1 MDKEMQ
7 LAAVKAYGKPEYPV
21 KEEVLHSPDLLKA
34 LPKRWHAKPVICIL
48 LAFTAASGLCACS
61 EIQRPNTAAPI
72 FAHGDGRGAYGCVS
86 VAAPVF
92 LSEEEAAQVI
102 REEALLQGVD
112 FSGTKSIY
120 GEFPATSLYSFLE
133 EESDPGTWKGTLE
146 LDGYDEALGI
156 GFEYVSKQ
164 DVIDWLKDDKALA
177 SVESYDIK
185 GTAERL
191 ADAVDNIAVFY
202 DPTAAEDFD
211 GSLSRTE
218 LKKQIKEQLRE
229 QVRDFLSWLAGEGL
243 I

>member
-1 MDKEMQ
+1 MDKEIK
-7 LAAVKAYGKPEYPV
+7 LIAIKSYGTPGYPV
-21 KEEVLHSPDLLKA
+21 KEEAMGSPDLLKA

-61 EIQRPNTAAPI
+61 KIQQPGTATPI
-72 FAHGDGRGAYGCVS
+72 FEHGAGRGSYGCES

-112 FSGTKSIY
+112 FSGTKSIH
-120 GEFPATSLYSFLE
+120 GEFPATSLYSYIE
-133 EESDPGTWKGTLE
+133 KESDPGTRWGTLE
-146 LDGYDEALGI
+146 LDGYDETLGI

-164 DVIDWLKDDKALA
+164 DVIDWQKDDKIKA
-177 SVESYDIK
+177 SVEGYDIK

-202 DPTAAEDFD
+202 DPTAVEDFD
-211 GSLSRTE
+211 SSISRDE
-218 LKKQIKEQLRE
+218 LKEQMKERLRE
-229 QVRDFLSWLAGEGL
+229 QVRDFLTWLAGEGV

>member
-1 MDKEMQ
+1 MDKEME
-7 LAAVKAYGKPEYPV
+7 LVAVKTYGKPEYPF
-21 KEEVLHSPDLLKA
+21 KEEAMCSPDLLKA
-34 LPKRWHAKPVICIL
+34 LPKRWHAKPILCIL

-61 EIQRPNTAAPI
+61 EIQRPYAAAPI
-72 FAHGDGRGAYGCVS
+72 FEHGSGRGSFGCVS

-112 FSGTKSIY
+112 FSGSKSIH

-133 EESDPGTWKGTLE
+133 EEPDPGTWRGTLE

-164 DVIDWLKDDKALA
+164 DVIDWLKDDKTLA
-177 SVESYDIK
+177 TVESYDMK

-191 ADAVDNIAVFY
+191 ADAVDNVAVFY

-211 GSLSRTE
+211 SSMSRDE
-218 LKKQIKEQLRE
+218 LKEQMKEQLRE
-229 QVRDFLSWLAGEGL
+229 QVRDFLTWLAGEG
-243 I
+243 II

>member
-1 MDKEMQ
+1 MDQELK
-7 LAAVKAYGKPEYPV
+7 LTAVTSYASPTYPSQ
-21 KEEVLHSPDLLKA
+21 EEALSSPDLLNP
-34 LPKRWHAKPVICIL
+34 LPKYWRIKPALCMA
-48 LAFTAASGLCACS
+48 LAFTIASGLCACADQDAYPGAQIPFFEYGS
-61 EIQRPNTAAPI
+61 
-72 FAHGDGRGAYGCVS
+72 GRGSYGCMS

-112 FSGTKSIY
+112 FSGTKSIE
-120 GEFPATSLYSFLE
+120 GEFPATNLYPFVE
-133 EESDPGTWKGTLE
+133 DQPEPGTWKGTLE

-164 DVIDWLKDDKALA
+164 DVRDWLEDSSVIA

-191 ADAVDNIAVFY
+191 ADVVENVAVFY
-202 DPTAAEDFD
+202 DPTVDLD
-211 GSLSRTE
+211 DLDLSQSE
-218 LKKQIKEQLRE
+218 KKEKMKEHLRE
-229 QVRDFLSWLAGEGL
+229 QVRDFLSWLAGQGV